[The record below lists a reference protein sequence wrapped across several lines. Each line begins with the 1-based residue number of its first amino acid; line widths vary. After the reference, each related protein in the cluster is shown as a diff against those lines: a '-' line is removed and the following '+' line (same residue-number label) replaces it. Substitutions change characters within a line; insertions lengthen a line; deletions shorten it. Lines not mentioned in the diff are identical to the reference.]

1 MTRFQ
6 SQLDGVGMERHKN
19 SDLGQG
25 WTVALSL
32 SEQPGGRAV
41 GGVQGVGRLQG
52 KNSTPRGVQEAAEE
66 VGVDVPWSRERC
78 QQVTL
83 EYLFRGHWPHGP
95 HPTILLEGRY
105 L

>member
-41 GGVQGVGRLQG
+41 GGVQGVGRLQVR
-52 KNSTPRGVQEAAEE
+52 TP
-66 VGVDVPWSRERC
+66 
-78 QQVTL
+78 
-83 EYLFRGHWPHGP
+83 
-95 HPTILLEGRY
+95 LLEECRKQ
-105 L
+105 LKR

>member
-6 SQLDGVGMERHKN
+6 SQLDGVRMERHKN
-19 SDLGQG
+19 PDLGQS

-32 SEQPGGRAV
+32 SEQPGGGAI
-41 GGVQGVGRLQG
+41 GGVQGVGRLLC
-52 KNSTPRGVQEAAEE
+52 KNFTPRGEQEAAEE
-66 VGVDVPWSRERC
+66 VGVDVLWSRERC

-83 EYLFRGHWPHGP
+83 EYLFRGHCPHGP